1 VRIYTGDL
9 PGTPTSRR
17 TAVRV
22 YTGDLP
28 GIRHVMAHGCAR
40 LHRWPARHPHV

>member
-1 VRIYTGDL
+1 VRVYTGDL
-9 PGTPTSRR
+9 RGTPTSRR

-28 GIRHVMAHGCAR
+28 GTHT
-40 LHRWPARHPHV
+40 